1 MAYVS
6 TANVAE
12 ESRITSY
19 QCRITS
25 YQWLCLPSA
34 FAGWTFDSMDLNLFT
49 LVLFPSVASLTK
61 LTSPA
66 EIARYGGY
74 IMAIKL
80 LCWGLGGI
88 LFGVVADRFGRS
100 RTMVITIVIYAV
112 FTGLS
117 GLAQDWIQL
126 AALQAMAG
134 FGIGGEWAA
143 GASLIAESWPE
154 KHRARA
160 MQIMQMAFAFGFFA
174 AALDNLLLGPISWRW
189 VLAACGL
196 PAVLSLLIRFFVPEP
211 DRWVAVRK
219 RDAGLTTAGQTF
231 AAIFKPNM
239 RRRTIVGA
247 VVASSVM
254 IGCWGGLTLLPSW
267 IQQLVRATGGTN
279 GVSLISYA
287 FMLMMVGAVLGYAS
301 LIWITDALG
310 RRGAYFIFNICS
322 LASSLYLFWF
332 VKDLPTLLW
341 FMLIYGYFVIGGF
354 GTFAVYLPEL
364 FPTRVRATGQ
374 GFCWNAARS
383 ATAIGPLIA
392 GWLVAQFGSFPAA
405 AGAISFAYVVGAVV
419 IWFGPETRGIPLED

>member
-1 MAYVS
+1 MAYA
-6 TANVAE
+6 TEANIAE
-12 ESRITSY
+12 ESKIS
-19 QCRITS
+19 S
-25 YQWLCLPSA
+25 YQWLCLFSA
-34 FAGWTFDSMDLNLFT
+34 FAGWMFDSMDLNLFT
-49 LVLFPSVASLTK
+49 LVLFPSVASLTN

-74 IMAIKL
+74 IMATKL
-80 LCWGLGGI
+80 LCWGIGGI
-88 LFGVVADRFGRS
+88 LFGVVADRIGRS

-117 GLAQDWIQL
+117 GLAQNWVQL
-126 AALQAMAG
+126 AALQAIAG

-174 AALDNLLLGPISWRW
+174 AALDNLILGPISWRW
-189 VLAACGL
+189 VLAAGAL

-211 DRWVAVRK
+211 ERWLTVRK
-219 RDAGLTTAGQTF
+219 REGSRTTAGQTF
-231 AAIFKPNM
+231 AAIFRPNM

-267 IQQLVRATGGTN
+267 IQQLVRASGGTN
-279 GVSLISYA
+279 GVPTVSYA
-287 FMLMMVGAVLGYAS
+287 FMLMMVGAVLGYAT
-301 LIWITDALG
+301 LIWMTDALG
-310 RRGAYFIFNICS
+310 RRGSYFIFNIGA
-322 LASSLYLFWF
+322 LAASLYLFWF
-332 VKDLPTLLW
+332 VRDLSTLLW
-341 FMLIYGYFVIGGF
+341 FMLVYGYFVIGGF

-383 ATAIGPLIA
+383 ATAIGPLVA
-392 GWLVAQFGSFPAA
+392 GWLVAEFGSFPAA
-405 AGAISFAYVVGAVV
+405 AAAVAFAYVVGAIV
-419 IWFGPETRGIPLED
+419 IWLGPETRGIPLED